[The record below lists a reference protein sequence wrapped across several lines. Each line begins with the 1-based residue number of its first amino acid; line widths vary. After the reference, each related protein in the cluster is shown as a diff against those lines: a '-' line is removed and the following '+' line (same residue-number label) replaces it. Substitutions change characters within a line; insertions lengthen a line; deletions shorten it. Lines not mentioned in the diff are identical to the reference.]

1 MRKNLSRVGATGPLM
16 PFVAGFEAELE
27 SNGYRPS
34 TVANQ
39 LLLLV
44 HVSHWLEQQGL
55 GVDELTSERTNDFL
69 IVRRAAGYTQWTSA
83 KGMTPLL
90 AHLRRIG
97 AAPMPIRVPA
107 TPVDDV
113 LAAYRSYLL
122 EERGLALTSVDNFV
136 RVARLFLGEHSDAAG
151 VHLGGVAPGDVLRF
165 VTEQCRLHNPN
176 HIATGLRA
184 FLRYCHV
191 EGLTTDAFSEVVPRV
206 ANWRLSSLPKTLE
219 PEHVRLLLASC
230 DQSTALGAR
239 NFAILTVLVRLGLRA
254 SEVANLELDDIDWR
268 SGELVVRGKGSRSDR
283 LPLPVDVG
291 EAIVH
296 WLEHGRP
303 QCADPNVFI
312 RMLAPLTP
320 LSGNGVSDV
329 VRWACR
335 RAELPKVGSH
345 RLRHT
350 AASEMLRAGSN
361 LTEIGQILRHQNLAT
376 TAIYAKI
383 DHHAL
388 LCVAQPW
395 PEAS

>member
-1 MRKNLSRVGATGPLM
+1 MRKNLLRVGATGPLV
-16 PFVAGFEAELE
+16 PFVAGFGAELE
-27 SNGYRPS
+27 SNGYRAS

-44 HVSHWLEQQGL
+44 HVSHWLEEQGL
-55 GVDELTSERTNDFL
+55 GADELTPERTDDFL

-83 KGMTPLL
+83 KGMTQLL

-97 AAPMPIRVPA
+97 AAPMPVPVPT
-107 TPVDDV
+107 TPVDNV
-113 LAAYRSYLL
+113 LVAYRNYLL
-122 EERGLALTSVDNFV
+122 EERGLALTSVDDFV
-136 RVARLFLGEHSDAAG
+136 RVARLFLDEHCDATGA
-151 VHLGGVAPGDVLRF
+151 HREVAPADVLRF
-165 VTEQCRLHNPN
+165 VTEQCRLHNP
-176 HIATGLRA
+176 HRIATGLRA
-184 FLRYCHV
+184 FFRYCHL
-191 EGLTTDAFSEVVPRV
+191 EGLTTGSLSEVVPRV

-219 PEHVRLLLASC
+219 PEHVHSLLESC

-268 SGELVVRGKGSRSDR
+268 SGELLVRGNGSRVDR

-303 QCADPNVFI
+303 QCKHPNVFI
-312 RMLAPLTP
+312 RMLAPIAP

-329 VRWACR
+329 VRSACR
-335 RAELPKVGSH
+335 RAGLPKVGSH

-350 AASEMLRAGSN
+350 AASEKLRAGSN
-361 LTEIGQILRHQNLAT
+361 LTEIGQVLRHQNLAT

-383 DHHAL
+383 DHRAL
-388 LCVAQPW
+388 LCVAQPS